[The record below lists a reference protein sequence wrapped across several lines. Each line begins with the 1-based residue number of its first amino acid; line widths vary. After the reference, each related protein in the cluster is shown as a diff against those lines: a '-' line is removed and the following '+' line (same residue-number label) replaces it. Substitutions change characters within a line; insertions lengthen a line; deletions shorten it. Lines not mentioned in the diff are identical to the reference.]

1 MSELTREQAVKI
13 FDSGIWKDMTDEQKV
28 KFQLFEERLC
38 MPWSEFQM
46 AVERVLG
53 RPVWT
58 HEFANWDALKK
69 EYLGEKAAPTFEEI
83 MNQIPAEKR
92 LLIGL

>member
-1 MSELTREQAVKI
+1 MSALTREQAIKI
-13 FDSGIWKDMTDEQKV
+13 AESEIWKDMTDDQKV

-38 MPWSEFQM
+38 MPFAEFHG

-53 RPVWT
+53 RSVWT
-58 HEFANWDALKK
+58 HEFAAWDSLKK
-69 EYLGEKAAPTFEEI
+69 EYLGEKPAPTFEEI